1 MMLIRFYICII
12 YLLLFT
18 CMMQAN
24 LRFTPFPNRQLPSN
38 EVRKLYQDSEGYIWI
53 PTYNGLARYDGHN
66 VVNYGFNNVTNK
78 SFNSYLNAVVEDDE
92 KGLWIAAENGVFKL
106 NKMTG
111 EVFSHTDSTLKNLNA
126 VAIVFDSNKTLWVG
140 GNKGLF
146 RKKRGGDFEQ
156 LKLRDSVGNEILHIN
171 SIMEDSNHNLW
182 ITAWEQG
189 LYRYDTKTG
198 QLFSYIDPILKTA
211 YVVYEDSRHTFW
223 VGTWG
228 RGLLKLSVPYTVHS
242 MEYTQFLH
250 NESMVTSLVDD
261 IIYDINEDELSQ
273 LWIGGRSGLSILSL
287 DGNKF
292 ENYTPDGNYGN
303 LPYNEVNSIL
313 HTKDGL
319 MWIGMLGGGICKVQ
333 SSQVKYEVDR
343 LDYIK
348 KKYKT
353 NSVRSICQV
362 GKNELWMGI
371 MGRGLVKYN
380 QRSQTGV
387 NYVDVPE
394 LNHLPY
400 PSTVNSIIKRRNK
413 NEICFGTWCA
423 GVFFYD
429 EDKHKVTMLNQL
441 VNEKLGDNCVYV
453 LLEDSDNNLWIGTRN
468 GLYIFDTTNELYTL
482 SEWLH
487 CAEVPP
493 LSSVYDIK
501 EDEMHNLWLA
511 LGEEGVMRIDLNQK
525 SYKKYTISG
534 KHSSYVTSCILIDSQ
549 QRIWVGTM
557 WSGLVYYQAAS
568 DSFITFPAI
577 SNIENTS
584 ISNIIEDE
592 NKYIWITSNN
602 IVLAFSVD
610 DSFRI
615 QKVNYYATYD
625 DVSGSLFNRNASCV
639 LPEGKIAFGSL
650 QGLYIFET
658 QQMYDDDMSSFP
670 LLFTDFKIHN
680 RSLRD
685 FTKEEREK
693 FSKYEINYAD
703 RITIPYNQNNLTI
716 EFSFMNYERRDDY
729 LYAFKLEG
737 YDERENIVDSQ
748 HHFAIYNN
756 LPAGTYTFCLKGM
769 LPNGEWSNEVKTLTI
784 VIQPKPWQSWGA
796 YVIYIL
802 LFVLIFYSIFY
813 FLHYRMRMQ
822 HLIQISELEQ
832 QKIQEINHLK
842 LQFFTNITHELMT
855 PLSIILASLESL
867 KNGSD
872 KQSLLSVMTVNVT
885 RLMRL
890 IQQVLEFRKVESGNL
905 KICVSYGEVSLFVR
919 SCVEAFIP
927 LLGKKQQHIVFTSE
941 PESILG
947 YFDSDKLDK
956 MIYNLLSN
964 AIKYTPVEGRISVNL
979 KKSSVDDMLQIDV
992 INTGELMNRK
1002 TIDNLFKRFYEGDY
1016 RKHNTIGTGIGLS
1029 LVKDLVNIHHGTI
1042 EAFSNQSIGN
1052 CFRILLPLDKESYV
1066 QGEIDEEL
1074 GAQMQTSFT
1083 MPVYIDET
1091 IENAGDE
1098 MLQADYTILIVDDNE
1113 ELCMLLSNLL
1123 SNYFC
1128 VKIAMNGKQAIQ
1140 VLEEG
1145 NINLVVSDIMMPD
1158 MDGIELCK
1166 YIKQQFEFSHIPV
1179 ILLTAKRTEKSQIE
1193 GYSSGADGYISKP
1206 CNISLL
1212 YAQIINCLKRQER
1225 KSTDFRK
1232 QVVFEVNKL
1241 EYTSIDEAFL
1251 QKVIDCVNAHL
1262 SDTDFSLEK
1271 FVFEVGTSRT
1281 VLTEKLKTLTGL
1293 TPSNFILNVRL
1304 TTACKLM
1311 EEQRKVRIS
1320 DLAYAVGFNNP
1331 NYFSMCFKKKYG
1343 LSPKEYISNKLTPEG

>member
-1 MMLIRFYICII
+1 MNLFRFYISTI
-12 YLLLFT
+12 YILLST
-18 CMMQAN
+18 CVLQAN
-24 LRFTPFPNRQLPSN
+24 VRFELFQNKQLPSN

-53 PTYNGLARYDGHN
+53 PTYNGLARYDGYN
-66 VVNYGFNNVTNK
+66 VVNYGLNNGINK

-92 KGLWIAAENGVFKL
+92 KGLWIAAEDGIFKL
-106 NKMTG
+106 DKMTG
-111 EVFSHTDSTLKNLNA
+111 ELFNYTDSILKKNNA

-146 RKKRGGDFEQ
+146 RKKKDGGFERMEF
-156 LKLRDSVGNEILHIN
+156 KDSMGNEILHVN
-171 SIMEDSNHNLW
+171 SIMEDSNQNLW
-182 ITAWEQG
+182 ITSWEQG
-189 LYRYDTKTG
+189 LYRYNINTG
-198 QLFSYIDPILKTA
+198 QFYSYIDPILKTS

-228 RGLLKLSVPYTVHS
+228 KGLLKLSTPYAVHS
-242 MEYTQFLH
+242 MEYVQYAH
-250 NESMVTSLVDD
+250 DEHIATSLIDD
-261 IIYDINEDELSQ
+261 IIYDISEDDMSR
-273 LWIGGRSGLSILSL
+273 LWVGGRSGLSILSKE
-287 DGNKF
+287 DNKF
-292 ENYTPDGNYGN
+292 ENYIPDGNYGS

-313 HTKDGL
+313 HTRDGL
-319 MWIGMLGGGICKVQ
+319 MWIGMLGGGLCRAQ
-333 SSQVKYEVDR
+333 SHQAKYEVNR

-348 KKYKT
+348 QKYKT
-353 NSVRSICQV
+353 NSVRSICHV
-362 GKNELWMGI
+362 GENELWMGI
-371 MGRGLVKYN
+371 MGRGIVKYN
-380 QRSQTGV
+380 LQNRTEV

-400 PSTVNSIIKRRNK
+400 PSTVNSIVKRRNR

-429 EDKHKVTMLNQL
+429 EDKHKVSMLNQS
-441 VNEKLGDNCVYV
+441 VNEKLGDNCIYA

-468 GLYIFDTTNELYTL
+468 GLYILDAANVLYTL
-482 SEWLH
+482 TEWLH
-487 CAEVPP
+487 CAEVPL

-501 EDEMHNLWLA
+501 EDGMHNLWLA
-511 LGEEGVMRIDLNQK
+511 LGEEGVMRINLNQK
-525 SYKKYTISG
+525 SYKKYAING
-534 KHSSYVTSCILIDSQ
+534 NHSSYVASCLLIDSQ

-557 WSGLVYYQAAS
+557 WSGLVYYQAVS
-568 DSFITFPAI
+568 DSFVSFLGI
-577 SNIENTS
+577 SNLENTS
-584 ISNIIEDE
+584 ISNIVEDE
-592 NKYIWITSNN
+592 NKRIWITSNN

-615 QKVNYYATYD
+615 QKVNYYATSD
-625 DVSGSLFNRNASCV
+625 DVSGSLFNRNANCV
-639 LPEGKIAFGSL
+639 LPDGKVVFGSL
-650 QGLYIFET
+650 QGLYILRT
-658 QQMYDDDMSSFP
+658 QQMHNDDVSSFP

-685 FTKEEREK
+685 FTKEEKEK

-703 RITIPYNQNNLTI
+703 RITIPYNQNNFCI
-716 EFSFMNYERRDDY
+716 EFSFMDYERQDDY

-737 YDERENIVDSQ
+737 YDKRENIVDAQ
-748 HHFAIYNN
+748 HHFAMYNN
-756 LPAGTYTFCLKGM
+756 LPAGTYTFHLKGM
-769 LPNGEWSNEVKTLTI
+769 FPNGEWSKEVKTLTI

-796 YVIYIL
+796 YAIYIL
-802 LFVLIFYSIFY
+802 FLVLIFYLVFY
-813 FLHYRMRMQ
+813 FLHYKMRMQ
-822 HLIQISELEQ
+822 HRIQISKLEQ

-867 KNGSD
+867 KSGGD
-872 KQSLLSVMTVNVT
+872 KQKTFAVMTVNVT

-890 IQQVLEFRKVESGNL
+890 IQQILEFRKVESGNL

-927 LLGKKQQHIVFTSE
+927 LLGKKKQYITVTSE
-941 PESILG
+941 PESISG

-979 KKSSVDDMLQIDV
+979 SKSEVDNTLRIEV
-992 INTGELMNRK
+992 INAGALMNRK

-1029 LVKDLVNIHHGTI
+1029 LVKDLVDAHHGTI
-1042 EAFSNQSIGN
+1042 EVFSNQTIGN
-1052 CFRILLPLDKESYV
+1052 CFRILLPLNKENYA
-1066 QGEIDEEL
+1066 QEEIDEEQ
-1074 GAQMQTSFT
+1074 GDQMQTSFT
-1083 MPVYIDET
+1083 MPTYIDGT
-1091 IENAGDE
+1091 IENVEGE
-1098 MLQADYTILIVDDNE
+1098 MQQTDYTILVVDDNE

-1123 SNYFC
+1123 SKYFHI
-1128 VKIAMNGKQAIQ
+1128 KTAMNGKQAIQ
-1140 VLEEG
+1140 ELEKG
-1145 NINLVVSDIMMPD
+1145 NINLVVSDIMMPE

-1166 YIKQQFEFSHIPV
+1166 YIKHQFEFSHIPV
-1179 ILLTAKRTEKSQIE
+1179 ILLTAKRTEESQIE
-1193 GYSSGADGYISKP
+1193 GYNSGADGYVSKP

-1225 KSTDFRK
+1225 KSSDFRK
-1232 QVVFEVNKL
+1232 QVVFEVNEL
-1241 EYTSIDEAFL
+1241 EYTPMDEAFL
-1251 QKVIDCVNAHL
+1251 QKVVDCVNAHL

-1271 FVFEVGTSRT
+1271 FVSEVGTSRT

-1304 TTACKLM
+1304 TAACKLM
-1311 EEQRKVRIS
+1311 EEQQKIRIS

-1343 LSPKEYISNKLTPEG
+1343 LSPKEYMGTQTHP